1 MEKGKVIII
10 YGNGK
15 GKTSSAIGKGIKNL
29 GAGKSV
35 NMIQF
40 LKGSRENAVLDVLK
54 KLEPDMK
61 VFRFEKHMTKFSD
74 LSDTE
79 KEEELVNINNGKNF
93 ARKVLST
100 GSCDMLILDE
110 ILGLVDRGIMSQDE
124 LVEFIRV
131 KPDEMDLIITGRVLC
146 EGVRTLADEI
156 YRIDE
161 E

>member
-74 LSDTE
+74 LSDAE

-93 ARKVLST
+93 ATNKLMR
-100 GSCDMLILDE
+100 
-110 ILGLVDRGIMSQDE
+110 RN
-124 LVEFIRV
+124 
-131 KPDEMDLIITGRVLC
+131 
-146 EGVRTLADEI
+146 A
-156 YRIDE
+156 IDHCICCLF
-161 E
+161 

>member
-1 MEKGKVIII
+1 M
-10 YGNGK
+10 GK

-74 LSDTE
+74 LSDAE

-100 GSCDMLILDE
+100 GSCDMLILNA
-110 ILGLVDRGIMSQDE
+110 ILPGKDFSLDNDYTNGKKGGSN
-124 LVEFIRV
+124 VEGSP
-131 KPDEMDLIITGRVLC
+131 KK
-146 EGVRTLADEI
+146 
-156 YRIDE
+156 
-161 E
+161 

>member
-40 LKGSRENAVLDVLK
+40 LK
-54 KLEPDMK
+54 
-61 VFRFEKHMTKFSD
+61 
-74 LSDTE
+74 
-79 KEEELVNINNGKNF
+79 
-93 ARKVLST
+93 